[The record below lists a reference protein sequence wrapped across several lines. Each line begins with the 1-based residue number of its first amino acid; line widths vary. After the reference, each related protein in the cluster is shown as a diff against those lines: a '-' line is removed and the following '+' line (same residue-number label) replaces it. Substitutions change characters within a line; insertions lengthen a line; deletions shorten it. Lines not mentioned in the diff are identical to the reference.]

1 VDPKTYVIG
10 VGDELKIEVFR
21 ETELTRNVIVRID
34 GKITMPLLN
43 DLQAEGLTP
52 ERLQQQLTE
61 GLTGPIASPT
71 VTVSVIALN
80 SKKYYIN
87 GMVNRPGSFFL
98 TSPITIFDAL
108 NAAGGFQSFAN
119 LSNIVIIRGT
129 KRIKFNYKDYLKGKN
144 TNENIFLESGDTV
157 YVN

>member
-1 VDPKTYVIG
+1 MIPHNRRRILILIGLLVFAGIVSGQPATPGTQPPAPTVADTPKPTAAGTAQPVDPKTYVIG

-80 SKKYYIN
+80 SKKYCA
-87 GMVNRPGSFFL
+87 S
-98 TSPITIFDAL
+98 T
-108 NAAGGFQSFAN
+108 
-119 LSNIVIIRGT
+119 
-129 KRIKFNYKDYLKGKN
+129 
-144 TNENIFLESGDTV
+144 EW
-157 YVN
+157 